1 MKKCLN
7 CFVLFIV
14 FTSFAKA
21 QTKSD
26 ETMVRGIPDAFTA
39 AWAKHDGHK
48 LAKIIA
54 RMWIL

>member
-26 ETMVRGIPDAFTA
+26 EIMVRGIPDAFTA
-39 AWAKHDGHK
+39 AWAKHDGINW
-48 LAKIIA
+48 AKSWP

>member
-26 ETMVRGIPDAFTA
+26 EIMVRGHSRRIHSGMGQAR
-39 AWAKHDGHK
+39 WHK
-48 LAKIIA
+48 LGKSWP